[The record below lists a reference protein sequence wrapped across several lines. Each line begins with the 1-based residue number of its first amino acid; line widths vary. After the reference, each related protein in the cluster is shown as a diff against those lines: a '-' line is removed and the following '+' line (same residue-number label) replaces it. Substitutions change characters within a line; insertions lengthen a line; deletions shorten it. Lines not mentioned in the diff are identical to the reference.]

1 MAVLPAPSGLR
12 GATGTGGSAAGA
24 REAVT
29 EYECLQ
35 VYEDLSS
42 GQTVRFS
49 FVRAH
54 LHTGRTHQIRA
65 HFAWRNC
72 PVAGDTEYGYK
83 RPRLSLK
90 RPFLHA
96 HRLGIRLPG
105 TAEQRVFESPLPAE
119 LQRILDWLGE

>member
-1 MAVLPAPSGLR
+1 M
-12 GATGTGGSAAGA
+12 
-24 REAVT
+24 
-29 EYECLQ
+29 
-35 VYEDLSS
+35 SS

-65 HFAWRNC
+65 HFAWRKH

-83 RPRLSLK
+83 RPRLALK

-96 HRLGIRLPG
+96 HRLGIRLPE
-105 TAEQRVFESPLPAE
+105 TEEQRVFESPLPAE
-119 LQRILDWLGE
+119 LQRILDWLGDGQL